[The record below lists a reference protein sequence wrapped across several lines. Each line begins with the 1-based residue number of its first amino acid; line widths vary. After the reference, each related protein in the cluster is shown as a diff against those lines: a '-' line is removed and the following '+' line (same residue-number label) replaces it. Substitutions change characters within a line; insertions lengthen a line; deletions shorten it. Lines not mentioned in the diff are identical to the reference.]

1 MRPTEEAHDSFNMA
15 IFEANKITRGSAN
28 DPIAAAVV
36 QIALGLSS
44 MNDGLRATY
53 ILLEQIK
60 KEFDAIKAGRA

>member
-15 IFEANKITRGSAN
+15 IFEANKIKRGPAS

-53 ILLEQIK
+53 ILLEQLK
-60 KEFDAIKAGRA
+60 KEVDAIKANRS